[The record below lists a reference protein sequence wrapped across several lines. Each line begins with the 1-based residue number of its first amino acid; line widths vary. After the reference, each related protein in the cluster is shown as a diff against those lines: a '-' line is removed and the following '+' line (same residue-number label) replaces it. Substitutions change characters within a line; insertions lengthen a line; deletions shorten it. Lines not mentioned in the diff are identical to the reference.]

1 MSQTSKTLKPEM
13 KVHSRPQPETNR
25 RILVV
30 DDEVAIA
37 EGIRALL
44 SPSGDNVVP
53 FRRSSRSGGAAA
65 AAPAAGA
72 PMPNGSGTAG
82 AGGNSLPNGSAVG
95 PISYEITVVNNPHAA
110 LAAVKQS
117 LVDGRPF
124 AMGFFDVL
132 LGADIDGIELV
143 KQVQNLD
150 SQIYAVFVTAYQDRS
165 VDSINEF
172 LGADKSERWDYINK
186 PFTDGEIIQKARN
199 ITTLWNLQRMKEWQE
214 EQLNDAQRLLFQNE
228 RANTVA
234 AVGRSVAHEFGNL
247 LMQIVGHSELAL
259 LKNDPQRMK
268 EALETILKASDT
280 AGNVLER
287 FKKLAQGGQTV
298 SEHRLLNLAHPVDE
312 ALELMGYNFKK
323 NNIKVVKTKMEQ
335 VLLEANKHSLV
346 QVFMNVFIN
355 AMHAMPQG
363 GQIDLS
369 VEKLDADHIM
379 VKIRDHGSGI
389 PTELLEKVTEPLFTT
404 KGSGG
409 SGLGLAICK
418 EIIEI
423 EHSGEFLIENH
434 QEKGVVVTLKL
445 PTRQEEVDHDSR

>member
-1 MSQTSKTLKPEM
+1 MSDAAKNLKQDVKTPAKAAPEA
-13 KVHSRPQPETNR
+13 NR
-25 RILVV
+25 RILIV
-30 DDEVAIA
+30 DDEPAIA
-37 EGIRALL
+37 EGIKALL
-44 SPSGDNVVP
+44 SPASAENVIP
-53 FRRSSRSGGAAA
+53 FRRSSRSPGAA
-65 AAPAAGA
+65 AAPAPA
-72 PMPNGSGTAG
+72 PEAAAS
-82 AGGNSLPNGSAVG
+82 SAAVN
-95 PISYEITVVNNPHAA
+95 YEITVVNNPHTA
-110 LAAVKQS
+110 LQAVKQS
-117 LVDGRPF
+117 LLDGKPF

-150 SQIYAVFVTAYQDRS
+150 SQIYAVFVTAYHDRS
-165 VDSINEF
+165 VDSINEY
-172 LGADKSERWDYINK
+172 LGADKSDRWDYINK

-199 ITTLWNLQRMKEWQE
+199 ITALWNLQRMKEWQD
-214 EQLNDAQRLLFQNE
+214 EQLADAQRLLFQNE

-280 AGNVLER
+280 AGSVLDR
-287 FKKLAQGGQTV
+287 FKKLAQGGQAQ
-298 SEHRLLNLAHPVDE
+298 SELKLINLRQPLDE
-312 ALELMGYNFKK
+312 ALELMSYQFKK
-323 NNIKVVKTKMEQ
+323 NGIRVVKQKMEQ

-355 AMHAMPQG
+355 ATHAMPQG
-363 GQIDLS
+363 GDVELS
-369 VEKLDADHIM
+369 VSKIEGDRIEM
-379 VKIRDHGSGI
+379 KIRDHGSGI

-434 QEKGVVVTLKL
+434 TEGGVVVTMRI
-445 PTRQEEVDHDSR
+445 PTRQEVGP

>member
-1 MSQTSKTLKPEM
+1 MSDAAKNLKPEL
-13 KVHSRPQPETNR
+13 KPAVKAAPEANR
-25 RILVV
+25 RILIV
-30 DDEVAIA
+30 DDEPAIA
-37 EGIRALL
+37 EGIRTLL
-44 SPSGDNVVP
+44 APSGENVIP
-53 FRRSSRSGGAAA
+53 FRRSSRSAGSAASA
-65 AAPAAGA
+65 SDAGA
-72 PMPNGSGTAG
+72 VTSSAG
-82 AGGNSLPNGSAVG
+82 VT
-95 PISYEITVVNNPHAA
+95 YEITVVNNPHAA
-110 LAAVKQS
+110 LQAVKQS
-117 LVDGRPF
+117 LADGKPF

-150 SQIYAVFVTAYQDRS
+150 SQIYAVFVTAYHDRS

-199 ITTLWNLQRMKEWQE
+199 ATALWNLQRMKEWQE
-214 EQLNDAQRLLFQNE
+214 EQLADAQRLLFQNE

-280 AGNVLER
+280 AGSVLDR
-287 FKKLAQGGQTV
+287 FKKLAQGGHQAV
-298 SEHRLLNLAHPVDE
+298 PSELKLINLFHPLDE
-312 ALELMGYNFKK
+312 ALDLMSYQFKK
-323 NNIKVVKTKMEQ
+323 HRIQVVKQKMDQ

-355 AMHAMPQG
+355 ATHAMPQG
-363 GQIDLS
+363 GSLDLS
-369 VEKLDADHIM
+369 IEKLEGERIEM
-379 VKIRDHGSGI
+379 KIRDHGSGI
-389 PTELLEKVTEPLFTT
+389 PTELLDKVTEPLFTT

-423 EHSGEFLIENH
+423 EHAGEFLIENH
-434 QEKGVVVTLKL
+434 TDGGVVVTLRL
-445 PTRQEEVDHDSR
+445 PTRQEVES